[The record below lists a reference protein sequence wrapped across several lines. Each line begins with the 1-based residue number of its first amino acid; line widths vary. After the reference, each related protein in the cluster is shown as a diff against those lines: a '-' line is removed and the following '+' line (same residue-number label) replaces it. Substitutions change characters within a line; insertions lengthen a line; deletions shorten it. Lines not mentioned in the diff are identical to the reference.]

1 MTDTADAE
9 QARVF
14 ITMLHA
20 EIAVISA
27 RIERAERMART
38 AWEVGRTSSRRWYV
52 DDARMQRAILYE
64 LHRQLDSLHTGFPGA
79 RVSEPPL
86 THRDRTP

>member
-1 MTDTADAE
+1 MTDTADDE

-14 ITMLHA
+14 VTMLHA

-38 AWEVGRTSSRRWYV
+38 AWEVGRTSSRRWYA
-52 DDARMQRAILYE
+52 DDARIQRTILYE
-64 LHRQLDSLHTGFPGA
+64 LHRQLDSLHARFPGVRAPHA
-79 RVSEPPL
+79 RLRP
-86 THRDRTP
+86 